1 MSAES
6 SDTLIER
13 GSLLRRLSLLALS
26 WGLIL
31 LTVGAVSLTAVFR
44 QTVLTDLD
52 NRQANIAEFLLIQ
65 LEATPDGGVVLTR
78 DLLDPRFGQV
88 FSGRYWQVSHAN
100 APADADPIERSR
112 SLWDETII
120 LSERL
125 RSAAVAASGQAV
137 AGNAEGPDGEPLR
150 LSARAVVLPGL
161 DGPVIIIAAE
171 DRRPSDRRVW
181 TFGLVAAGL
190 LAGFAILLA
199 VGVVV
204 QVRVGL
210 SPVLKLRRAVAR
222 VRDGETHRISG
233 QYPSEMM
240 PLANELNALIDHSRE
255 VVERART
262 HVGNLAHALKTPIT
276 VLSNEARGDDTR
288 LGDLVRRQTDA
299 MTGQVEHHL
308 RRARA
313 AANAKAIGART
324 PVGEVIEDLGRTLR
338 RIYARRDITL
348 DWTVEANPVFRGER
362 QDLEDL
368 IGNLVDNACKWA
380 ASRVQ
385 ISASTGAEGA
395 VLLSVED
402 DGPGLD
408 PQAREQVLGRGVR
421 LDEQAPGTGFGLAIV
436 SDLVKAYGGSLALE
450 VSPLGGLDARL
461 VLPGVIRTGETRH

>member
-1 MSAES
+1 VSADS

-13 GSLLRRLSLLALS
+13 GSLLRRLSLLALG
-26 WGLIL
+26 WGVIL
-31 LTVGAVSLTAVFR
+31 LAVGAVSLTAVFR

-52 NRQANIAEFLLIQ
+52 SRQANIAEFLLIQ
-65 LEATPDGGVVLTR
+65 LESTPDGGVVLTR

-88 FSGRYWQVSHAN
+88 FSGRYWQVSDAQG
-100 APADADPIERSR
+100 PADAEPIERSR

-120 LSERL
+120 ISERL
-125 RSAAVAASGQAV
+125 RTAAIDANGQPV
-137 AGNAEGPDGEPLR
+137 AGNATGPDGEPLR
-150 LSARAVVLPGL
+150 LSARAVVLPGQT
-161 DGPVIIIAAE
+161 DAVIIIAAE

-181 TFGLVAAGL
+181 TFGLAAAGL

-222 VRDGETHRISG
+222 VRDGETQAIAG
-233 QYPSEMM
+233 QYPSEIM
-240 PLANELNALIDHSRE
+240 PLATELNALIGHSRE

-276 VLSNEARGDDTR
+276 VLSNEARGDETR
-288 LGDLVRRQTDA
+288 LGDLVRRQSET
-299 MTGQVEHHL
+299 MTAQVEHHL

-324 PVGEVIEDLGRTLR
+324 PVDEVLDDLGRTLR
-338 RIYARRDITL
+338 RIYGRRGITL
-348 DWTVEANPVFRGER
+348 DWEAEGEPVFRGER

-368 IGNLVDNACKWA
+368 IGNLMDNACKWA
-380 ASRVQ
+380 EARV
-385 ISASTGAEGA
+385 A
-395 VLLSVED
+395 VRAVTAPDGSVVLTVED
-402 DGPGLD
+402 DGPGLA
-408 PQAREQVLGRGVR
+408 PGERARVLERGVR

-436 SDLVKAYGGSLALE
+436 SDLVRAYGGELALD
-450 VSPLGGLDARL
+450 VSALGGLEARL
-461 VLPGVIRTGETRH
+461 TLPGVVRTGETRH

>member
-78 DLLDPRFGQV
+78 ELLDPRFGQV
-88 FSGRYWQVSHAN
+88 FSGRYWQVSRAG
-100 APADADPIERSR
+100 APADAEPVERSR

-120 LSERL
+120 LSDSVR
-125 RSAAVAASGQAV
+125 AAAIAANGQPV
-137 AGNAEGPDGEPLR
+137 AGNAAGPDGEPLR

-161 DGPVIIIAAE
+161 EEPVIIIAAE
-171 DRRPSDRRVW
+171 DRRPSDTRVW

-240 PLANELNALIDHSRE
+240 PLATELNALIDHSRE

-324 PVGEVIEDLGRTLR
+324 PVGEVVEDLGRTLR
-338 RIYARRDITL
+338 RIYARRDVQL
-348 DWTVEANPVFRGER
+348 DWQVEGDPVFRGER

-368 IGNLVDNACKWA
+368 VGNLVDNACKWA
-380 ASRVQ
+380 AGAVQ
-385 ISASTGAEGA
+385 VSARTGADGSI
-395 VLLSVED
+395 VLSVDD

-408 PQAREQVLGRGVR
+408 PQARERVLGRGVR
-421 LDEQAPGTGFGLAIV
+421 LDEQAPGTGFGLSIV
-436 SDLVKAYGGSLALE
+436 SDLVKAYGGALALE
-450 VSPLGGLDARL
+450 ASPLGGLSARL
-461 VLPGVIRTGETRH
+461 VLPGVTRTGETRH

>member
-1 MSAES
+1 MSSDS

-52 NRQANIAEFLLIQ
+52 SRQANIAEFLLIQ

-78 DLLDPRFGQV
+78 ELLDPRFGQV
-88 FSGRYWQVSHAN
+88 FSGRYWQVSRSN
-100 APADADPIERSR
+100 APADAEPLERSR

-120 LSERL
+120 LSSSL
-125 RSAAVAASGQAV
+125 RASAIAANGQPV
-137 AGNAEGPDGEPLR
+137 SGNAAGPDGEPLR

-161 DGPVIIIAAE
+161 EEPVIIIAAE

-181 TFGLVAAGL
+181 AFGLAAAGL

-233 QYPSEMM
+233 EYPSEMM
-240 PLANELNALIDHSRE
+240 PLATELNALIDHSRE

-276 VLSNEARGDDTR
+276 VLSNEARNDETR
-288 LGDLVRRQTDA
+288 LGELVRRQSEM

-338 RIYARRDITL
+338 RIYARRDVTL
-348 DWTVEANPVFRGER
+348 DWQVEGDPVFRGER
-362 QDLEDL
+362 QDLEDMV
-368 IGNLVDNACKWA
+368 GNLVDNACKWA
-380 ASRVQ
+380 AGSVQ
-385 ISASTGAEGA
+385 VTARNAADGT
-395 VLLSVED
+395 VVLSVDD
-402 DGPGLD
+402 DGQGLD
-408 PQAREQVLGRGVR
+408 PEARERVLGRGVR
-421 LDEQAPGTGFGLAIV
+421 LDEQAPGTGFGLSIV
-436 SDLVKAYGGSLALE
+436 NDLVKAYGGTLALE
-450 VSPLGGLDARL
+450 VSALGGLSARL
-461 VLPGVIRTGETRH
+461 VLPGVLRTGETRH

>member
-1 MSAES
+1 MSADS
-6 SDTLIER
+6 SDILIER
-13 GSLLRRLSLLALS
+13 GSLLRRLSLLALG
-26 WGLIL
+26 WGVIL
-31 LTVGAVSLTAVFR
+31 LAVGAVSLTAVFR

-65 LEATPDGGVVLTR
+65 LESTPDGGVVLTR

-88 FSGRYWQVSHAN
+88 FSGRYWQVSRAD
-100 APADADPIERSR
+100 APADAEPIERSR
-112 SLWDETII
+112 SLWDETLVI
-120 LSERL
+120 SESL
-125 RSAAVAASGQAV
+125 RAAALAASGQPV
-137 AGNAEGPDGEPLR
+137 AGNATGPDGEPLR
-150 LSARAVVLPGL
+150 LSVRAVVLPGQS
-161 DGPVIIIAAE
+161 DPVIIIAAE

-181 TFGLVAAGL
+181 TFGLAAAGL

-222 VRDGETHRISG
+222 VRDGETQKIAG

-240 PLANELNALIDHSRE
+240 PLATELNALIDHSRE

-276 VLSNEARGDDTR
+276 VLSNEARGDETR
-288 LGDLVRRQTDA
+288 LGDLVRRQTGA

-313 AANAKAIGART
+313 AANAKTIGART
-324 PVGEVIEDLGRTLR
+324 PVEEVLDDLGRTLR
-338 RIYARRDITL
+338 RIYARRGITL
-348 DWTVEANPVFRGER
+348 DWEVEDAPVFRGER

-368 IGNLVDNACKWA
+368 VGNLMDNACKWA
-380 ASRVQ
+380 VSCVLIQARS
-385 ISASTGAEGA
+385 SADGP
-395 VLLSVED
+395 VLLTVED

-408 PQAREQVLGRGVR
+408 PEARERVLGRGVR

-436 SDLVKAYGGSLALE
+436 SDLVKAYGGELKLE
-450 VSPLGGLDARL
+450 VSPLGGLRASL
-461 VLPGVIRTGETRH
+461 VLPGVTRTGETRH